1 MTYLVEIKSFE
12 DLKAKYREWAL
23 KLHPDMGGT
32 DAEMQVLNNEYD
44 QLFPVWK
51 NRSEVHTKETADS
64 DRRWFYTQN
73 GWAGKNYKSGRS
85 TKEIAEIIRTYLK
98 EVYSDCK
105 WSVRYSSA
113 SMCTS
118 IHVALMEAPY
128 QVFVDENKTHI
139 ALNQYY
145 MDREERLVPEAKAM
159 MTDVVELINSYR
171 YDDSDPMTDYFST
184 NFYYDVSV
192 GKWDKPFK
200 VVYREKKKPDNRQY
214 ETVTVKQ
221 TKTRKVIKAHEAA
234 APQELK
240 VGQHIILKTG
250 FTYGCHRGAIYEIV
264 SLDRDRVDCLKMGR
278 KLDKHVTSYTQRG
291 NRFCA
296 GQEKFIN
303 TSLPTL
309 SGEIVSALGRRNS
322 KSGWIQ
328 TPSVL
333 WNCGRKSKPTRWRKQ
348 SSGQSNQKPKS
359 RVVRAMNTP
368 SGRTSIP
375 EIRRQSGW
383 SSSLQSLTRTPTSR
397 LQNRCGNLAA
407 TTASLNLL
415 SCSGLTRQSR

>member
-73 GWAGKNYKSGRS
+73 GWAGKNYKAGRT

-128 QVFVDENKTHI
+128 QVFVDENNPERLAGKNYKAGRTTKEIAEIIRTYLKEVYSDCKWSVRYSSASMCTSISVALMEAPYQVFVDENKTHI
-139 ALNQYY
+139 DLNQYY

-171 YDDSDPMTDYFST
+171 YDDSDGMIDYFDT
-184 NFYYDVSV
+184 NFYFDVSV

-200 VVYREKKKPDNRQY
+200 VVY
-214 ETVTVKQ
+214 
-221 TKTRKVIKAHEAA
+221 
-234 APQELK
+234 
-240 VGQHIILKTG
+240 
-250 FTYGCHRGAIYEIV
+250 
-264 SLDRDRVDCLKMGR
+264 GR
-278 KLDKHVTSYTQRG
+278 KR
-291 NRFCA
+291 NR
-296 GQEKFIN
+296 I
-303 TSLPTL
+303 
-309 SGEIVSALGRRNS
+309 
-322 KSGWIQ
+322 
-328 TPSVL
+328 
-333 WNCGRKSKPTRWRKQ
+333 
-348 SSGQSNQKPKS
+348 
-359 RVVRAMNTP
+359 
-368 SGRTSIP
+368 
-375 EIRRQSGW
+375 
-383 SSSLQSLTRTPTSR
+383 
-397 LQNRCGNLAA
+397 
-407 TTASLNLL
+407 TASM
-415 SCSGLTRQSR
+415 RQ

>member
-73 GWAGKNYKSGRS
+73 GWAGKNYKSGRT

-118 IHVALMEAPY
+118 ISVALMEAPY
-128 QVFVDENKTHI
+128 QVFVDENETHI
-139 ALNQYY
+139 DLNQYY
-145 MDREERLVPEAKAM
+145 MDREERLVPKAKAM
-159 MTDVVELINSYR
+159 MTDVVEFINSYR
-171 YDDSDPMTDYFST
+171 YDDSDGMIDYFDT

-221 TKTRKVIKAHEAA
+221 TKTRKVIKAHEVA
-234 APQELK
+234 APLEWK

-264 SLDRDRVDCLKMGR
+264 SLDHDRVDCLKMGR
-278 KLDKHVTSYTQRG
+278 KLDKHVTSYNQRG

-296 GQEKFIN
+296 GQDKFMKWVETNAIGFVALREETETYEVEKTVKRPIKPETKIEGAQSYEYTVREDVDTRDQTPIWLVKFI
-303 TSLPTL
+303 TKLDKETYVKVAKQMRELGGYYSKFKSAFLFRVDPTEQVKEL
-309 SGEIVSALGRRNS
+309 FA
-322 KSGWIQ
+322 
-328 TPSVL
+328 
-333 WNCGRKSKPTRWRKQ
+333 
-348 SSGQSNQKPKS
+348 
-359 RVVRAMNTP
+359 
-368 SGRTSIP
+368 
-375 EIRRQSGW
+375 
-383 SSSLQSLTRTPTSR
+383 
-397 LQNRCGNLAA
+397 
-407 TTASLNLL
+407 
-415 SCSGLTRQSR
+415 